1 MTTRSLL
8 LSLPLVLVLGA
19 CGPEA
24 LPAPPDEGQLE
35 AVNLDTIEVDVA
47 GKLKLLPEGAS
58 LMRARGLTEP
68 DLADLRVYV
77 EEPWRIAV
85 ADPGAS
91 FGWGSVRATDDGF
104 NVRTIAVADMVVSL
118 AAGLR
123 GDAPS
128 RGLLPATT
136 VIYDTAL
143 TGARP
148 RTDIIDVRVW
158 AIPGVVE
165 EVLTEALTEEG
176 IAALTGGQHRRLAD
190 AGFVLGRVV
199 DAAGNPVAGARVQ
212 QADPALAGHLRY
224 PSPGFTLVSGEAT
237 SSTGLFL
244 IVHPGGDPRPL
255 LLSVDGEPQ
264 PTALRHAS
272 TAPGRALFV
281 TLQVGARP

>member
-8 LSLPLVLVLGA
+8 LSLPLVLALGA

-24 LPAPPDEGQLE
+24 LPAPPDAGQLE

-47 GKLKLLPEGAS
+47 GKLKVLPEGES
-58 LMRARGLTEP
+58 LMRTRGLTPP

-77 EEPWRIAV
+77 EEPWRMAV

-123 GDAPS
+123 GDAPA
-128 RGLLPATT
+128 RGLVPSTT
-136 VIYDTAL
+136 VIFDTAL

-158 AIPGVVE
+158 AIPAVVE
-165 EVLTEALTEEG
+165 EVLTEALTEQG
-176 IAALTGGQHRRLAD
+176 LQTLTGGEFRRLHD
-190 AGFVLGRVV
+190 AGYVLGRVV
-199 DAAGNPVAGARVQ
+199 DAAGNPVAGARVR

-224 PSPGFTLVSGEAT
+224 PSPYLTSVAGEAT
-237 SSTGLFL
+237 SSSGLFL

-255 LLSVDGEPQ
+255 LLSMEGEPE
-264 PTALRHAS
+264 PVALRHAS
-272 TAPGRALFV
+272 TRPGHALFV